1 MLLALLWPGQ
11 AQATNIRVCLQTGV
25 NSVELKVV
33 EGTYQI
39 KGGSLSASLL
49 AEADEGDLIRTV
61 RNGAIITVY
70 VNGKQVGT
78 SNVNVSVLATG
89 SGRNVISYGN
99 RQYRGSISLLS
110 NGYVLNV
117 LDMEHYLS
125 GLVGQARTY
134 R

>member
-1 MLLALLWPGQ
+1 M
-11 AQATNIRVCLQTGV
+11 
-25 NSVELKVV
+25 V

-89 SGRNVISYGN
+89 TAAMSFPMAI
-99 RQYRGSISLLS
+99 GSI
-110 NGYVLNV
+110 GAV
-117 LDMEHYLS
+117 
-125 GLVGQARTY
+125 Y
-134 R
+134 RCFPTAMC